1 VLEPGDAVI
10 DGGNALWKDDIRGA
24 AALKERRV
32 HDIDVRTTGDGS
44 GRERGCCLTMGV
56 EREIVDRAIHV
67 AVGVDVLC
75 AALARFRSR
84 RIAQK
89 SCCAMRNGF
98 RRLKALQS

>member
-10 DGGNALWKDDIRGA
+10 DGGNAFWKDDIRRA
-24 AALKERRV
+24 AALTQRRV
-32 HDIDVRTTGDGS
+32 HDIDVGTTGDGS
-44 GRERGCCLTMGV
+44 GLERGCLTMGV
-56 EREIVDRAIHV
+56 DKEIVDRAIHV

-84 RIAQK
+84 RIAEK
-89 SCCAMRNGF
+89 SCSAMRNGF